1 MNQINRFPMTF
12 TPRER
17 GKNGKHAKTKR
28 CPSFV
33 KVRRVNWASLI
44 FGGRLKDSAHKG
56 GNNEFSN

>member
-1 MNQINRFPMTF
+1 MNQINRFSMTF

-17 GKNGKHAKTKR
+17 GKNGKRAKTKR
-28 CPSFV
+28 RPSFV

-56 GNNEFSN
+56 GDNEFSN

>member
-1 MNQINRFPMTF
+1 MTF